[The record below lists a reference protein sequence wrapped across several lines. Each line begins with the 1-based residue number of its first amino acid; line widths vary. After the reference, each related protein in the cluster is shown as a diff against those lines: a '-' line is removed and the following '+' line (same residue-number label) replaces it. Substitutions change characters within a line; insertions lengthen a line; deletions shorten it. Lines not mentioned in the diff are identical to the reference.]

1 MRLEEKVRSLPQS
14 CGVYLFK
21 DASGKILYV
30 GKAANL
36 AKRVRNYFQVSRLLT
51 PKLSALLS
59 QIEDLDYEITDNEVE
74 ALLLECNL
82 IKEYHPRYNVSL
94 KDDKRYPYLKIT
106 KEDFHRIFVTRK
118 VKNDGAKYFGPYTNA
133 KALRQTLKLLRTLF
147 PIRTCKRKIV
157 TQLPSYPVT
166 QLPRLKGTNRQT
178 GKLANRQTGQ
188 PARPCLNY
196 YIKRCFAP
204 CAGKISK
211 EEYRKVVDEVGL
223 FLKGEQDRLI
233 KRLEKR
239 MKGAKKSLKFEE
251 AIILRDQIRS
261 LEKISARQKVVS
273 TRPIDQDVIA
283 FALGPDS
290 ACSQIFSI
298 RKGKLIGGEH
308 FFLKGIKD
316 KSKEEILTPLVKQY
330 YYNATYIP
338 KEVVLQNEIEEKELI
353 KSYLEKKGKRKVK
366 LLIPK
371 RGDKLKLIKLAERN
385 ARLALTQ
392 KYSASQQ
399 MKEEALGELQR
410 TLGLKE
416 LPFRIEAFDISNI
429 SGILAAG
436 SLVVFKGGEPE
447 KNEYRRFRI
456 KRSKKADDYAMMS
469 EVIERRYRRLLKE
482 RKIMPDLILVDGGK
496 GQLSAAL
503 KVLKRLKIK
512 LPVAAL
518 AKEYE
523 HLFIPG
529 KSLPIMLAKN
539 SSALYLLKQIR
550 DEAHRFALAYHRK
563 LRKKKMGL
571 ALTIIIFALIILPS
585 HSTWADIVHLK
596 SGGRIEGKVIKKTK
610 DKITVETNYGSLTFN
625 RNQITSVEYKPFI
638 KKIIKKKKERKVT
651 VPPPKSTSRPSPT
664 GKLLSADFTNAP
676 LSKVL
681 TFLAE
686 KYGKSVVIS
695 ATVLYHNVTLSVK
708 NATWK
713 EILDE
718 IAEQTGIKYE
728 IKGNV
733 IHIYSQEEWEAQ
745 EEAEENETSLQRQE

>member
-1 MRLEEKVRSLPQS
+1 MRLEERIRSLPQS

-21 DASGKILYV
+21 DTSGKILYV

-36 AKRVRNYFQVSRLLT
+36 AKRVKSYFQVPSPT
-51 PKLSALLS
+51 PKLGALIS
-59 QIEDLDYEITDNEVE
+59 QIGDLDYKITDNEVE

-94 KDDKRYPYLKIT
+94 KDDKKYPYLKIT
-106 KEDFHRIFVTRK
+106 KEDFPRIFVTRK

-133 KALRQTLKLLRTLF
+133 KAIRQTLKFLRTLF
-147 PIRTCKRKIV
+147 PIRTCKRKIGKK
-157 TQLPSYPVT
+157 P
-166 QLPRLKGTNRQT
+166 LK
-178 GKLANRQTGQ
+178 
-188 PARPCLNY
+188 PCLNY
-196 YIKRCFAP
+196 HIKRCFAP

-211 EEYRKVVDEVGL
+211 EDYRKVVDEVGL
-223 FLKGEQDRLI
+223 FLKGERRALI
-233 KRLEKR
+233 KSLEKR
-239 MKGAKKSLKFEE
+239 MKGAKESLKFEE

-283 FALGPDS
+283 FALGPDN
-290 ACSQIFSI
+290 ACSQIFFI

-330 YYNATYIP
+330 YYNAIYIP

-353 KSYLEKKGKRKVK
+353 KSYLGKKGKRRVR
-366 LLIPK
+366 LIVPRK
-371 RGDKLKLIKLAERN
+371 GDKLKLIKLAERN

-399 MKEEALGELQR
+399 MKKEALGELQR
-410 TLGLKE
+410 TLGLRD

-429 SGILAAG
+429 SGTLATG
-436 SLVVFKGGEPE
+436 SLVVFRGGEPD

-456 KRSKKADDYAMMS
+456 KRTRGVDDYAMMA
-469 EVIERRYRRLLKE
+469 EVVERRYRRLLKE
-482 RKIMPDLILVDGGK
+482 RKILPDLILIDGGK

-529 KSLPIMLAKN
+529 KLPPIILAKN

-563 LRKKKMGL
+563 LRKKK
-571 ALTIIIFALIILPS
+571 II
-585 HSTWADIVHLK
+585 HD
-596 SGGRIEGKVIKKTK
+596 
-610 DKITVETNYGSLTFN
+610 
-625 RNQITSVEYKPFI
+625 
-638 KKIIKKKKERKVT
+638 
-651 VPPPKSTSRPSPT
+651 
-664 GKLLSADFTNAP
+664 
-676 LSKVL
+676 
-681 TFLAE
+681 
-686 KYGKSVVIS
+686 
-695 ATVLYHNVTLSVK
+695 
-708 NATWK
+708 
-713 EILDE
+713 
-718 IAEQTGIKYE
+718 
-728 IKGNV
+728 
-733 IHIYSQEEWEAQ
+733 
-745 EEAEENETSLQRQE
+745 